1 MAIPMYDIRLTPGDV
16 DFLREL
22 VDFAEDILDAVDMQ
36 DAMRE
41 EGALV
46 DAD

>member
-1 MAIPMYDIRLTPGDV
+1 MKMYDITLTPGDV
-16 DFLREL
+16 DFLRE
-22 VDFAEDILDAVDMQ
+22 VIEFAEDILDAVDMQ

-41 EGALV
+41 GALV